1 MNAKWREAVSVVRH
15 KRGPRCHAPMWVFSS
30 SAMGVFHLDDP
41 ELTTEY
47 RRGVRSTL
55 VAMVDLCSES
65 TS

>member
-1 MNAKWREAVSVVRH
+1 
-15 KRGPRCHAPMWVFSS
+15 MWVFSS
-30 SAMGVFHLDDP
+30 SAMDVFHLDDP

-65 TS
+65 MS